1 MKIIICGAGQVGGQI
16 ARHLSREDSANQV
29 TVIDNNPALIRRI
42 SDAHDVSGIT
52 GFASHPDILEAAGAR
67 DADMVIA
74 ATQSDE
80 VNMVICQVAHSIFSV
95 PRKIARLRSPAY
107 LNAIYSDLYRR
118 AHLPIDVVISPE
130 FAVADAVMQR
140 LAAPAAFDIE
150 SFLDGR
156 AQLLGISLD
165 STCAVLNTPLRQL
178 SELFSTLRAVV
189 VGIRRANR
197 LFVPEPEDQLYR
209 DDQVYVFSATE
220 DLARMMEVFGK
231 DHLEIR
237 RALVIGAGNIGL
249 NVAQKLESGRNKA
262 RVKVIEANRDRAEV
276 AADALNRTVVLHGDG
291 LNLELL
297 EEANVRHMDAVLALT
312 DDDKTNILACVRAK
326 NEGAQLVI
334 ALVNDASLIS
344 LIAPMGIDAY
354 VNPRSTT
361 VSSILRYVRHG
372 RVKAVYSIGD
382 AEAEVIEVQVL
393 GTSAITGKTVRNSDL
408 PEGCLIGLM
417 RKGEKILVP
426 RGDTRIEEGDVLTL
440 FCMREQVNEVERLFQ
455 VGLDFF

>member
-1 MKIIICGAGQVGGQI
+1 MRPLFEK
-16 ARHLSREDSANQV
+16 V
-29 TVIDNNPALIRRI
+29 TVPEGASWALLDRRLADGIPFEWHYHPEFELTLTLNSRGQRFIGDSLAAYDDGDLALLGPNLPHTWCSSEAIDPSQPHHAVVMWF
-42 SDAHDVSGIT
+42 SEAWAAGIT
-52 GFASHPDILEAAGAR
+52 GQLAEMRAVRPLLAEAGRGVVFSREAAAAAR
-67 DADMVIA
+67 PIIEAIPERPPADRLLRLMEVLALLATDGDRAPIA
-74 ATQSDE
+74 GPGSDRLS
-80 VNMVICQVAHSIFSV
+80 VASPDQ
-95 PRKIARLRSPAY
+95 PRVERVLDHIHAH
-107 LNAIYSDLYRR
+107 YRER
-118 AHLPIDVVISPE
+118 I
-130 FAVADAVMQR
+130 AVA
-140 LAAPAAFDIE
+140 
-150 SFLDGR
+150 
-156 AQLLGISLD
+156 
-165 STCAVLNTPLRQL
+165 
-178 SELFSTLRAVV
+178 
-189 VGIRRANR
+189 
-197 LFVPEPEDQLYR
+197 
-209 DDQVYVFSATE
+209 
-220 DLARMMEVFGK
+220 
-231 DHLEIR
+231 
-237 RALVIGAGNIGL
+237 AL
-249 NVAQKLESGRNKA
+249 
-262 RVKVIEANRDRAEV
+262 AEV